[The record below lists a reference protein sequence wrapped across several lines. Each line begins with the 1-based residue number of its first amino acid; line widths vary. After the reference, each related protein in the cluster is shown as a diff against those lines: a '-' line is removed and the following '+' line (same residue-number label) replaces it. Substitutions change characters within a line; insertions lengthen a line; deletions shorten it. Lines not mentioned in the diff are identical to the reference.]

1 MAKASEPQPI
11 LVVVTGF
18 GCALGVF
25 RQGEL
30 IDADHPAVRK
40 YPEAFGPVTIH
51 HPVKREPEPVIEQ
64 ATSAPGEKR
73 GA

>member
-1 MAKASEPQPI
+1 MAKASEPQPHI

-18 GCALGVF
+18 GCALGTF

-30 IDADHPAVRK
+30 IDADHAAVRK
-40 YPEAFGPVTIH
+40 YPDHFGPILIH
-51 HPVKREPEPVIEQ
+51 HQVTRRAEVEQ
-64 ATSAPGEKR
+64 ATAAPGEKR